1 MKDIFDYFS
10 YNTIPY
16 KEIES
21 MSEKKEIEETAEKL
35 IELGISDELMSI
47 DFGNFDI
54 GGYSNPITYSFS
66 ENIPKDLA
74 HKIGE
79 AHRYRK

>member
-35 IELGISDELMSI
+35 EIK
-47 DFGNFDI
+47 
-54 GGYSNPITYSFS
+54 Y
-66 ENIPKDLA
+66 
-74 HKIGE
+74 
-79 AHRYRK
+79 